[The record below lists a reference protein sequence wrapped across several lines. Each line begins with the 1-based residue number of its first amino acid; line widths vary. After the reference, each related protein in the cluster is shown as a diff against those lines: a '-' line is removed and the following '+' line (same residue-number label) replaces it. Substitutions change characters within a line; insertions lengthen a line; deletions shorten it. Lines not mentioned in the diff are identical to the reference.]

1 MAAKRSKLRSFRLAL
16 GLAGLSVVAVVAVLA
31 ASAQAQT
38 PPHQVTVVSEN
49 QIDTIPVSEFSG
61 VPMVP
66 LAALAELVGA
76 DLRPASEQ
84 GAILSAN
91 GTMARLTDGR
101 NFVTV
106 EKQLVLLQS
115 PPRRVTGQWFVPLDF
130 IPKVLPTFSKD
141 RLTYRDSERMLV
153 VGDAFPT
160 LEVRSTRDPSYTR
173 IEVSTSRAVPIE
185 VSQTGEEIRL
195 TIQTP
200 YLRTSFQDE
209 EILDEVVER
218 IALRRTERNYELSVT
233 LGKRFW
239 TLQAS
244 KRDFPDHAVVLDLLR
259 SRIPTR
265 PAGASTTGQVETIPE
280 ELRSMEERGQGE
292 ETTGTD
298 PAAPPDA
305 PVVDE
310 ILLASESPS
319 LGSAEDILSRNSL
332 PTRLR
337 IVAIDPGHGGAEIGA
352 EGRSGLVEKDLVL
365 SIARRL
371 RELLQE
377 RLGIQAILTR
387 DGDRDLA
394 LDERT
399 AVANKNKADVFVS
412 IHADASP
419 SRDAT
424 GSSVYFLSY
433 SSAEDEG
440 SVTSAGGRGSAASS
454 GAAGL
459 DFILWDMA
467 QASHLSQSSRLAELF
482 QEELL
487 TATGA
492 EKGNRGIKQNTFRVL
507 KGATMPAVLV
517 EVGFISNPQ
526 EEERLM
532 TREHQESLAEAL
544 YRGVLRFKD
553 VYEYEPRADGVSQG
567 RHGPK

>member
-1 MAAKRSKLRSFRLAL
+1 MAAKRSKLRSW
-16 GLAGLSVVAVVAVLA
+16 GLAFGLVA
-31 ASAQAQT
+31 ASVRAQAQT
-38 PPHQVTVVSEN
+38 SPHQVTVVSEN
-49 QIDTIPVSEFSG
+49 QIDTVPVSEFGG
-61 VPMVP
+61 VSMVP
-66 LAALAELVGA
+66 LEALANLIGA
-76 DLRPASEQ
+76 ELRPGAEQ
-84 GAILSAN
+84 GAMLSGN
-91 GTMARLTDGR
+91 GKVARVSDGR
-101 NFVTV
+101 NFVSV
-106 EKQLVLLQS
+106 QGKLVLLQS

-130 IPKVLPTFSKD
+130 IPKVLPTFS
-141 RLTYRDSERMLV
+141 REALNYRDSERMLV

-185 VSQTGEEIRL
+185 VAQTEGEIRL

-218 IALRRTERNYELSVT
+218 IALRRGERNYELSVT

-244 KRDFPDHAVVLDLLR
+244 KRESPDHAVVLDLLR

-265 PAGASTTGQVETIPE
+265 AGASTTGQVETIHE
-280 ELRSMEERGQGE
+280 DLRSLEERTEGE
-292 ETTGTD
+292 STETEATPPVTTLPTEPSEIAEIVLSPDSTGPT
-298 PAAPPDA
+298 A
-305 PVVDE
+305 
-310 ILLASESPS
+310 
-319 LGSAEDILSRNSL
+319 AEDILSRNSG

-337 IVAIDPGHGGAEIGA
+337 IVALDPGHGGAEVGA
-352 EGRSGLVEKDLVL
+352 EGRNGLVEKELVL

-371 RELLQE
+371 REILQE
-377 RLGIQAILTR
+377 RLGLQVILTR

-399 AVANKNKADVFVS
+399 ALANNNKADLFIS

-433 SSAEDEG
+433 SSSDSEG
-440 SVTSAGGRGSAASS
+440 AVTSARGRAVS
-454 GAAGL
+454 GDSGL

-467 QASHLSQSSRLAELF
+467 QASHLSQSSRLAEIF

-487 TATGA
+487 TATGT

-526 EEERLM
+526 EEELLK
-532 TREHQESLAEAL
+532 TREHQEGLAEAL
-544 YRGVLRFKD
+544 YRGVLRFKV
-553 VYEYEPRADGVSQG
+553 VYEYEPRAGGVSQG
-567 RHGPK
+567 QHGPK

>member
-1 MAAKRSKLRSFRLAL
+1 MAAKRSKSRSFRLSF
-16 GLAGLSVVAVVAVLA
+16 GLARLA
-31 ASAQAQT
+31 ALSIPSIAYPAQT

-49 QIDTIPVSEFSG
+49 QIDSIPVSEFEG
-61 VPMVP
+61 VSMVP
-66 LAALAELVGA
+66 LAALAGLVGA
-76 DLRPASEQ
+76 EVRPGSEQ
-84 GAILSAN
+84 GAILSAR
-91 GTMARLTDGR
+91 GTVARLTDGR

-106 EKQLVLLQS
+106 EKQLVLLNS

-130 IPKVLPTFSKD
+130 ISKVLPTFSKD
-141 RLTYRDSERMLV
+141 SLIYRDSERMLV

-185 VSQTGEEIRL
+185 VSQTEGEIRL

-209 EILDEVVER
+209 EILDEVVDR
-218 IALRRTERNYELSVT
+218 IALRRTERNYELSVK

-239 TLQAS
+239 TLQAT
-244 KRDFPDHAVVLDLLR
+244 KRDSPDHAVVLDLLR
-259 SRIPTR
+259 SRTPTR
-265 PAGASTTGQVETIPE
+265 AASAPGQVETIPE
-280 ELRSMEERGQGE
+280 DLRSMEDRGEGQP
-292 ETTGTD
+292 TGAD
-298 PAAPPDA
+298 PAVSPEA

-310 ILLASESPS
+310 IFLAPEPTSPT
-319 LGSAEDILSRNSL
+319 SAEDILSRNTG

-337 IVAIDPGHGGAEIGA
+337 TVAIDPGHGGAETGA
-352 EGRSGLVEKDLVL
+352 EGRAGLLEKDLAL
-365 SIARRL
+365 SIARRV
-371 RELLQE
+371 RDLLQE
-377 RLGIQAILTR
+377 RLGLEVILTR

-399 AVANKNKADVFVS
+399 ALANKNKADLFIS

-419 SRDAT
+419 SRDAA

-433 SSAEDEG
+433 SSSGAEGE
-440 SVTSAGGRGSAASS
+440 VTSARGRGSATS
-454 GAAGL
+454 GDAGL

-467 QASHLSQSSRLAELF
+467 QASHLSQSSRLAEIF

-487 TATGA
+487 SATGT
-492 EKGNRGIKQNTFRVL
+492 EKGNRGIKQNTFVVL

-517 EVGFISNPQ
+517 EVGFISNPH
-526 EEERLM
+526 EEEQLK
-532 TREHQESLAEAL
+532 TSEHQERLAEAL

-553 VYEYEPRADGVSQG
+553 VYEYQPRADGVSQG

>member
-1 MAAKRSKLRSFRLAL
+1 MAAKRSKLRSFSLAV
-16 GLAGLSVVAVVAVLA
+16 GLAA
-31 ASAQAQT
+31 ASSTAQAQS
-38 PPHQVTVVSEN
+38 PPPRVTVVSEDR
-49 QIDTIPVSEFSG
+49 IEGIPVSEFSG

-76 DLRPASEQ
+76 ELRPAAEK
-84 GAILSAN
+84 GALLSAN
-91 GTMARLTDGR
+91 GSIARITDGR
-101 NFVTV
+101 EFVTV

-115 PPRRVTGQWFVPLDF
+115 PARRVTGQWFVPLDF
-130 IPKVLPTFSKD
+130 IPKVLPTFS
-141 RLTYRDSERMLV
+141 REALTYRDSERMLV
-153 VGDAFPT
+153 VGDSFPT
-160 LEVRSTRDPSYTR
+160 LEVRSIRDPAYTR
-173 IEVSTSRAVPIE
+173 IEVSTSREVPIE
-185 VSQTGEEIRL
+185 VSQTENEIRL
-195 TIQTP
+195 AIQTP
-200 YLRTSFQDE
+200 YLRTRFQDE

-239 TLQAS
+239 TLQKT
-244 KRDFPDHAVVLDLLR
+244 KRDSPDHAVVLDLLR
-259 SRIPTR
+259 SRL
-265 PAGASTTGQVETIPE
+265 PARAASGSATGQVETIRE
-280 ELRSMEERGQGE
+280 DLRSVEERGE
-292 ETTGTD
+292 SEPASETETEV
-298 PAAPPDA
+298 PRE
-305 PVVDE
+305 VDE
-310 ILLASESPS
+310 IVLSPEGS
-319 LGSAEDILSRNSL
+319 SPTSAEEILARNSG

-337 IVAIDPGHGGAEIGA
+337 LVALDPGHGGAEIGA
-352 EGRSGLVEKDLVL
+352 EGRGGLIEKELVL
-365 SIARRL
+365 GIARRL

-377 RLGIQAILTR
+377 RLGLQVILTR

-399 AVANKNKADVFVS
+399 AVANNNKADLFIS

-419 SRDAT
+419 SRDAS

-433 SSAEDEG
+433 SSSGSEG
-440 SVTSAGGRGSAASS
+440 AVTSARGRSSTVASDGS
-454 GAAGL
+454 L

-467 QASHLSQSSRLAELF
+467 QASHLSQSSRLAEIL

-487 TATGA
+487 TATST

-507 KGATMPAVLV
+507 RGATMPAVLV

-526 EEERLM
+526 EEELFK
-532 TREHQESLAEAL
+532 TREHQERLAEAL

>member
-1 MAAKRSKLRSFRLAL
+1 
-16 GLAGLSVVAVVAVLA
+16 
-31 ASAQAQT
+31 
-38 PPHQVTVVSEN
+38 
-49 QIDTIPVSEFSG
+49 
-61 VPMVP
+61 MVP
-66 LAALAELVGA
+66 LAALAGLVGA
-76 DLRPASEQ
+76 ELRPGSEQ
-84 GAILSAN
+84 GAILSAR
-91 GTMARLTDGR
+91 GTVARITDGR

-106 EKQLVLLQS
+106 EKQLVLLTS

-130 IPKVLPTFSKD
+130 ISKVLPTFSKD
-141 RLTYRDSERMLV
+141 NLTYRDTERMLV

-173 IEVSTSRAVPIE
+173 VEVSTSRAVPIE
-185 VSQTGEEIRL
+185 VSQTEREIRL

-218 IALRRTERNYELSVT
+218 IALRRTGRSYELSIT

-244 KRDFPDHAVVLDLLR
+244 KRDSADHAVVLDLLR

-265 PAGASTTGQVETIPE
+265 AENAPGQVETVQE
-280 ELRSMEERGQGE
+280 DLRSMEARAEGE
-292 ETTGTD
+292 PTASG
-298 PAAPPDA
+298 PAVLPEATVA
-305 PVVDE
+305 ENVDE
-310 ILLASESPS
+310 IFLGEEPTPP
-319 LGSAEDILSRNSL
+319 GSAEEILARNSG

-337 IVAIDPGHGGAEIGA
+337 IVAIDPGHGGAEAGA
-352 EGRSGLVEKDLVL
+352 EGRNGLLEKDLAL
-365 SIARRL
+365 SIARRV

-377 RLGIQAILTR
+377 RLGLEVILTR

-399 AVANKNKADVFVS
+399 ALANKNKADLFIS

-433 SSAEDEG
+433 SSSGAEGE
-440 SVTSAGGRGSAASS
+440 VTSARGRGAANS
-454 GAAGL
+454 GDAGL

-467 QASHLSQSSRLAELF
+467 QASHLSQSSRLAEIF
-482 QEELL
+482 QEELV
-487 TATGA
+487 TATGTQ
-492 EKGNRGIKQNTFRVL
+492 KGNRGIKQNTFVVL

-526 EEERLM
+526 EEELLK
-532 TREHQESLAEAL
+532 TSEHQERLAEAL
-544 YRGVLRFKD
+544 YRGILRFKD
-553 VYEYEPRADGVSQG
+553 VYEYQPRAEGVSQG
-567 RHGPK
+567 HHGPK

>member
-1 MAAKRSKLRSFRLAL
+1 MAAKRSKLRTFRLAFA
-16 GLAGLSVVAVVAVLA
+16 LALSAG
-31 ASAQAQT
+31 AQAQT

-61 VPMVP
+61 VSMVP

-76 DLRPASEQ
+76 ELRPGSEQ

-101 NFVTV
+101 NFVYV

-130 IPKVLPTFSKD
+130 IPKVLSTFSKD
-141 RLTYRDSERMLV
+141 ALTYRDSERMLV

-185 VSQTGEEIRL
+185 VAQTEGEIRL

-218 IALRRTERNYELSVT
+218 IALRRGERNYELSVT

-244 KRDFPDHAVVLDLLR
+244 KRESPDHAVVLDLLR

-265 PAGASTTGQVETIPE
+265 PGASTTGQVETIPE
-280 ELRSMEERGQGE
+280 DLRSIEERGGRE
-292 ETTGTD
+292 PTGAETPAEVPAVPTD
-298 PAAPPDA
+298 I
-305 PVVDE
+305 DE
-310 ILLASESPS
+310 IVLSPDS
-319 LGSAEDILSRNSL
+319 TGPTAAEDILSRNSG

-337 IVAIDPGHGGAEIGA
+337 IVALDPGHGGAEVGA
-352 EGRSGLVEKDLVL
+352 EGRNGLVEKELVL

-377 RLGIQAILTR
+377 RLGLQVILTR
-387 DGDRDLA
+387 DGDRDLD

-399 AVANKNKADVFVS
+399 ALANNNKADLFIS

-424 GSSVYFLSY
+424 GSSVYFLTY
-433 SSAEDEG
+433 SSSEAEG
-440 SVTSAGGRGSAASS
+440 AVASARGRAVS
-454 GAAGL
+454 GDSGL

-467 QASHLSQSSRLAELF
+467 QASHLSQSSRLAEIF

-487 TATGA
+487 ATTGT

-526 EEERLM
+526 EEELLK
-532 TREHQESLAEAL
+532 TREHQEGLAEAL

-553 VYEYEPRADGVSQG
+553 VYEYEPRAGGVSQG
-567 RHGPK
+567 QHGPK

>member
-1 MAAKRSKLRSFRLAL
+1 
-16 GLAGLSVVAVVAVLA
+16 
-31 ASAQAQT
+31 
-38 PPHQVTVVSEN
+38 
-49 QIDTIPVSEFSG
+49 
-61 VPMVP
+61 MVP
-66 LAALAELVGA
+66 LEALANLIGA
-76 DLRPASEQ
+76 ELRPGAEQ
-84 GAILSAN
+84 GAMLSGN
-91 GTMARLTDGR
+91 GKVARVSDGR
-101 NFVTV
+101 NFVSV
-106 EKQLVLLQS
+106 EGKLVLLQS

-130 IPKVLPTFSKD
+130 IPKVLSTFSKD
-141 RLTYRDSERMLV
+141 ALTYRDSERMLV

-185 VSQTGEEIRL
+185 VAQIEGQIRV

-218 IALRRTERNYELSVT
+218 IALRRGERNYELSVT

-244 KRDFPDHAVVLDLLR
+244 KRESPDHAVVLDLLR

-265 PAGASTTGQVETIPE
+265 PGASTTGQVETIPE
-280 ELRSMEERGQGE
+280 DLRSIEERGGGE
-292 ETTGTD
+292 PTGAETPAEVPAVPTD
-298 PAAPPDA
+298 I
-305 PVVDE
+305 DE
-310 ILLASESPS
+310 IVLSPDS
-319 LGSAEDILSRNSL
+319 PGPTAAEDILSRNSG

-337 IVAIDPGHGGAEIGA
+337 IVALDPGHGGAEVGA
-352 EGRSGLVEKDLVL
+352 EGRNGLVEKELVL
-365 SIARRL
+365 SLARRL

-377 RLGIQAILTR
+377 RLGLQVILTR

-399 AVANKNKADVFVS
+399 ALANNNKADLFIS

-424 GSSVYFLSY
+424 GSSVYFLTY
-433 SSAEDEG
+433 SSSEAEG
-440 SVTSAGGRGSAASS
+440 TVTSARGRAVPRDS
-454 GAAGL
+454 GL

-467 QASHLSQSSRLAELF
+467 QASHLSQSSRLAEIF

-487 TATGA
+487 TATGT

-526 EEERLM
+526 EEELLK
-532 TREHQESLAEAL
+532 TREHQEGLAEAL

-553 VYEYEPRADGVSQG
+553 VYEYEPRAGGVSQG
-567 RHGPK
+567 QHGPK

>member
-1 MAAKRSKLRSFRLAL
+1 MAAKRSKSRPFCLVL
-16 GLAGLSVVAVVAVLA
+16 GSVALSVLSVAVQ
-31 ASAQAQT
+31 AQA
-38 PPHQVTVVSEN
+38 PPHQVTVVSES
-49 QIDTIPVSEFSG
+49 QIDTVPVSEFEG
-61 VPMVP
+61 VAMVP
-66 LAALAELVGA
+66 LAALAGLVGA
-76 DLRPASEQ
+76 DLRPGSEQ
-84 GAILSAN
+84 GAILSAR
-91 GTMARLTDGR
+91 GTVARITDGR

-106 EKQLVLLQS
+106 EKQLVLLTS

-130 IPKVLPTFSKD
+130 ISKVLPTFSKD
-141 RLTYRDSERMLV
+141 TLTYRDTERMLV

-185 VSQTGEEIRL
+185 VSQMEGEIRL

-218 IALRRTERNYELSVT
+218 IALRRTGRNYELSVT

-244 KRDFPDHAVVLDLLR
+244 KRDAPDHAVVLDLLR

-265 PAGASTTGQVETIPE
+265 AENAPGQVETVQE
-280 ELRSMEERGQGE
+280 DLRSMEDRVGVEPTSG
-292 ETTGTD
+292 D
-298 PAAPPDA
+298 PAASGEGT
-305 PVVDE
+305 VVENVDE
-310 ILLASESPS
+310 ILLGSESTPP
-319 LGSAEDILSRNSL
+319 GSAEDILSRNTG

-337 IVAIDPGHGGAEIGA
+337 IVAIDPGHGGAEAGA
-352 EGRSGLVEKDLVL
+352 EGRNGFLEKDLVL
-365 SIARRL
+365 SIARRV

-377 RLGIQAILTR
+377 RLGLEVILTR

-399 AVANKNKADVFVS
+399 ALANKNKADLFIS

-433 SSAEDEG
+433 SSSDAEGE
-440 SVTSAGGRGSAASS
+440 VTSARGR
-454 GAAGL
+454 GAAGSGDAGL
-459 DFILWDMA
+459 EFILWDMA
-467 QASHLSQSSRLAELF
+467 QASHLSQSSRLAEIF
-482 QEELL
+482 QEELV
-487 TATGA
+487 TATGTQ
-492 EKGNRGIKQNTFRVL
+492 KGNRGIKQNTFVVL

-526 EEERLM
+526 EEELLK
-532 TREHQESLAEAL
+532 TREHQERLAEAL

-553 VYEYEPRADGVSQG
+553 VYEYQPRADGVSQG

>member
-1 MAAKRSKLRSFRLAL
+1 MAAKRSKPRYFPLVL
-16 GLAGLSVVAVVAVLA
+16 GLIGLSVSSVGSL
-31 ASAQAQT
+31 AQT
-38 PPHQVTVVSEN
+38 PPHQVTVVSES
-49 QIDTIPVSEFSG
+49 QIDTIPVSEFEG
-61 VPMVP
+61 VAMVP

-76 DLRPASEQ
+76 DLRAGSEQ
-84 GAILSAN
+84 GAILSAR
-91 GTMARLTDGR
+91 GTVARLTDGR

-106 EKQLVLLQS
+106 EKQLILLTS

-130 IPKVLPTFSKD
+130 ISKVLSTFSKD
-141 RLTYRDSERMLV
+141 SLTYRDTERMLV

-185 VSQTGEEIRL
+185 VSQTDGEIRL

-218 IALRRTERNYELSVT
+218 IALRRTGRNYELSVT

-239 TLQAS
+239 TLQAT
-244 KRDFPDHAVVLDLLR
+244 KRESPDHTVVLDLLR
-259 SRIPTR
+259 SRTPTR
-265 PAGASTTGQVETIPE
+265 AESAPGQVETVQE
-280 ELRSMEERGQGE
+280 DLRSMEARVAGE
-292 ETTGTD
+292 PTGED
-298 PAAPPDA
+298 PTASPDA
-305 PVVDE
+305 PAVDE
-310 ILLASESPS
+310 IFLAPEPTTP
-319 LGSAEDILSRNSL
+319 GSAEDILARNSG

-337 IVAIDPGHGGAEIGA
+337 IVAIDPGHGGAEAGA
-352 EGRSGLVEKDLVL
+352 EGRNGLLEKDLVL
-365 SIARRL
+365 SIARRV

-377 RLGIQAILTR
+377 RLGLQVILTR

-399 AVANKNKADVFVS
+399 ALANKNKADLFVS

-433 SSAEDEG
+433 SSSDAEGE
-440 SVTSAGGRGSAASS
+440 VTSARGRGVASS
-454 GAAGL
+454 GDAGL

-467 QASHLSQSSRLAELF
+467 QASHLSQSSRLAEIF
-482 QEELL
+482 QEELV
-487 TATGA
+487 TATGTQR
-492 EKGNRGIKQNTFRVL
+492 GNRGIKQNTFVVL

-526 EEERLM
+526 EEELLK
-532 TREHQESLAEAL
+532 TSEHQERLAEAL

-553 VYEYEPRADGVSQG
+553 VYEYQPRAESVSQG
-567 RHGPK
+567 AHGPK

>member
-1 MAAKRSKLRSFRLAL
+1 MAAKRSKLSSFRLAF
-16 GLAGLSVVAVVAVLA
+16 GLTVLSVMAVLS

-38 PPHQVTVVSEN
+38 SPHQVTVVSEN
-49 QIDTIPVSEFSG
+49 QLDTIPVSEFSG
-61 VPMVP
+61 VSMVP

-76 DLRPASEQ
+76 ELRTGSEES
-84 GAILSAN
+84 AILSAN
-91 GTMARLTDGR
+91 GTVANLTDGR
-101 NFVTV
+101 NFVYV
-106 EKQLVLLQS
+106 KKDLVLLQS

-130 IPKVLPTFSKD
+130 IPKVLPAFS
-141 RLTYRDSERMLV
+141 RESMTYRDTERMLV
-153 VGDAFPT
+153 VGDSFPT

-173 IEVSTSRAVPIE
+173 IEVSTSRVVPIE
-185 VSQTGEEIRL
+185 MSQTDREIRL

-200 YLRTSFQDE
+200 YLRTTFQDE

-218 IALRRTERNYELSVT
+218 IALRRTGRNYEILVT

-244 KRDFPDHAVVLDLLR
+244 KREYPDHAVVLDLLR

-265 PAGASTTGQVETIPE
+265 AESTPGQTETIRE
-280 ELRSMEERGQGE
+280 ELRSMEERGEGE
-292 ETTGTD
+292 TE
-298 PAAPPDA
+298 PPAPPD
-305 PVVDE
+305 VIDE
-310 ILLASESPS
+310 IVLAPDSGS
-319 LGSAEDILSRNSL
+319 LGTAEEILTRNSG

-337 IVAIDPGHGGAEIGA
+337 IVAIDPGHGGAEAGA
-352 EGRSGLVEKDLVL
+352 EGRDGLLEKDLVL

-371 RELLQE
+371 RELLSE
-377 RLGIQAILTR
+377 RLGLSVILTR

-399 AVANKNKADVFVS
+399 ALANNNKADLFIS

-433 SSAEDEG
+433 SSPDAEG
-440 SVTSAGGRGSAASS
+440 QVTSARSRGSAVS
-454 GAAGL
+454 GNSGL

-467 QASHLSQSSRLAELF
+467 QASHLSQSSRLAEIF

-487 TATGA
+487 TATGT
-492 EKGNRGIKQNTFRVL
+492 EKENRGIKQNTFVVL

-517 EVGFISNPQ
+517 EVGFISNPH
-526 EEERLM
+526 EEELLE
-532 TREHQESLAEAL
+532 TREHQERLAEAL

-553 VYEYEPRADGVSQG
+553 VYEYQPRAEGAAQG

>member
-1 MAAKRSKLRSFRLAL
+1 MAAKRSKLRTFRLAF
-16 GLAGLSVVAVVAVLA
+16 GLSVLSVMAVLS

-38 PPHQVTVVSEN
+38 SPHQVTVVSEN
-49 QIDTIPVSEFSG
+49 QLDTIPVSEFSG
-61 VPMVP
+61 VSMVP
-66 LAALAELVGA
+66 LAALAKLVGA
-76 DLRPASEQ
+76 ELRAGSEES
-84 GAILSAN
+84 AILSAN
-91 GTMARLTDGR
+91 GALARLTDGR
-101 NFVTV
+101 NFVYV
-106 EKQLVLLQS
+106 KEALVLLQS

-130 IPKVLPTFSKD
+130 IPKVLPAFS
-141 RLTYRDSERMLV
+141 RESLTYRDTERMLV
-153 VGDAFPT
+153 VGDTFPT

-173 IEVSTSRAVPIE
+173 IEVSTSRVVPIE
-185 VSQTGEEIRL
+185 MAQTDREIRL

-200 YLRTSFQDE
+200 YLRTTFQDE

-218 IALRRTERNYELSVT
+218 IALRRTGPNYEILVT

-244 KRDFPDHAVVLDLLR
+244 KREYPDHAVVLDLLR

-265 PAGASTTGQVETIPE
+265 AASTPGQTETIRE
-280 ELRSMEERGQGE
+280 ELRSMQERGEGE
-292 ETTGTD
+292 TVATV
-298 PAAPPDA
+298 PPAPPD
-305 PVVDE
+305 VIDE
-310 ILLASESPS
+310 IVLATDSGP
-319 LGSAEDILSRNSL
+319 LGTAEKILTRNSG

-337 IVAIDPGHGGAEIGA
+337 IVAIDPGHGGAEAGA
-352 EGRSGLVEKDLVL
+352 EGRDGLLEKDLVL

-371 RELLQE
+371 RELLSE
-377 RLGIQAILTR
+377 RLGLSVILTR

-399 AVANKNKADVFVS
+399 ALANNNKADLFIS

-433 SSAEDEG
+433 SSPDAEG
-440 SVTSAGGRGSAASS
+440 QVTSARSRGSAVS
-454 GAAGL
+454 GNSGL

-467 QASHLSQSSRLAELF
+467 QASHLSQSSRLAEIF

-487 TATGA
+487 TATGT
-492 EKGNRGIKQNTFRVL
+492 EKENRGIKQNTFVVL

-517 EVGFISNPQ
+517 EVGFISNPK
-526 EEERLM
+526 EEELLE
-532 TREHQESLAEAL
+532 TREHQERLAEAL

-553 VYEYEPRADGVSQG
+553 VYEYEPRAEGASQG

>member
-1 MAAKRSKLRSFRLAL
+1 MAAKRSKPRPLPLAL
-16 GLAGLSVVAVVAVLA
+16 GLIGLSVLSVG
-31 ASAQAQT
+31 SPAQT

-49 QIDTIPVSEFSG
+49 QIDTIPVSEFEG
-61 VPMVP
+61 VSMVP
-66 LAALAELVGA
+66 LAALAGLVGA
-76 DLRPASEQ
+76 ELRPGSSEQ
-84 GAILSAN
+84 GAILSAR
-91 GTMARLTDGR
+91 GTVARLTDGR

-106 EKQLVLLQS
+106 EKQLVLLTS

-130 IPKVLPTFSKD
+130 ISKVLPTFSKD
-141 RLTYRDSERMLV
+141 SLTFRGTERMLV

-173 IEVSTSRAVPIE
+173 IEVTTSRAVPIE
-185 VSQTGEEIRL
+185 VSQTEGEIRL

-209 EILDEVVER
+209 EILDEVVQR
-218 IALRRTERNYELSVT
+218 IALRRTGKNYELSVT

-244 KRDFPDHAVVLDLLR
+244 KRDSPDHAVVLDLLR

-265 PAGASTTGQVETIPE
+265 AESAPGQVETVQE
-280 ELRSMEERGQGE
+280 DLRSMEERAE
-292 ETTGTD
+292 VEPTGAD
-298 PAAPPDA
+298 PATAETHL
-305 PVVDE
+305 VENVDE
-310 ILLASESPS
+310 IFLGPESTPP
-319 LGSAEDILSRNSL
+319 GSAEDILSRNSG

-337 IVAIDPGHGGAEIGA
+337 TVAIDPGHGGVEAGA
-352 EGRSGLVEKDLVL
+352 EGRTGLLEKDLVL
-365 SIARRL
+365 AIARRV

-377 RLGIQAILTR
+377 RLGLSVILTR

-399 AVANKNKADVFVS
+399 ALANKNKADLFIS

-433 SSAEDEG
+433 SSSDAEGE
-440 SVTSAGGRGSAASS
+440 VTSARGRATS
-454 GAAGL
+454 GDAGL

-467 QASHLSQSSRLAELF
+467 QASHLSQSSRMAEIF
-482 QEELL
+482 QEELV
-487 TATGA
+487 TATGTQ
-492 EKGNRGIKQNTFRVL
+492 KGNRGINQNTFVVL

-526 EEERLM
+526 EEELLK
-532 TREHQESLAEAL
+532 TREHQERLAEAL

-553 VYEYEPRADGVSQG
+553 VYEYQPRAEGASQG
-567 RHGPK
+567 PHGPK

>member
-1 MAAKRSKLRSFRLAL
+1 MAAKRSKLRSW
-16 GLAGLSVVAVVAVLA
+16 GLAFGLAVMSAG
-31 ASAQAQT
+31 AQAQT
-38 PPHQVTVVSEN
+38 SPHQVTVVSEN

-61 VPMVP
+61 VSMVP
-66 LAALAELVGA
+66 LAALAKLVGA
-76 DLRPASEQ
+76 DLRPGSEQ
-84 GAILSAN
+84 GAILSAD
-91 GTMARLTDGR
+91 GTLARLTDGR
-101 NFVTV
+101 EFVMV
-106 EKQLVLLQS
+106 KGQLVLLQS

-130 IPKVLPTFSKD
+130 ISKVLPAFSKES
-141 RLTYRDSERMLV
+141 LTYRESERMLV

-185 VSQTGEEIRL
+185 VSQATGEIRL

-218 IALRRTERNYELSVT
+218 IALRRAGRNYELLVT

-244 KRDFPDHAVVLDLLR
+244 KRESPDHAVVLDLLR
-259 SRIPTR
+259 SRIPAR
-265 PAGASTTGQVETIPE
+265 AESTPGQMETIRE
-280 ELRSMEERGQGE
+280 ELRSMEDRGEGE
-292 ETTGTD
+292 TAGTD

-310 ILLASESPS
+310 IFLAPDSPP
-319 LGSAEDILSRNSL
+319 LGSAENILSRNSG

-337 IVAIDPGHGGAEIGA
+337 MVAIDPGHGGAEVGA
-352 EGRSGLVEKDLVL
+352 EGRNGLLEKDLVL
-365 SIARRL
+365 SLARRV

-377 RLGIQAILTR
+377 RLGLQVILTR
-387 DGDRDLA
+387 DGDRNLA

-399 AVANKNKADVFVS
+399 ALANNSKADLFVS

-433 SSAEDEG
+433 SSGDAEGE
-440 SVTSAGGRGSAASS
+440 VTSARGRASAVSGGS
-454 GAAGL
+454 GL

-467 QASHLSQSSRLAELF
+467 QASHLSQSSRLAEIF

-487 TATGA
+487 TATGT
-492 EKGNRGIKQNTFRVL
+492 EKANRGIKQNTFVVL
-507 KGATMPAVLV
+507 QGATMPAVLV

-526 EEERLM
+526 EEELLK
-532 TREHQESLAEAL
+532 THEHQERLAEAL

-553 VYEYEPRADGVSQG
+553 VYEYQPRAEGVSQG

>member
-1 MAAKRSKLRSFRLAL
+1 MAAKGGKLSSW
-16 GLAGLSVVAVVAVLA
+16 GLAFGLVALSVLSVG
-31 ASAQAQT
+31 AQAQT

-49 QIDTIPVSEFSG
+49 RIHTIPVSEFEG
-61 VPMVP
+61 VSMVP
-66 LAALAELVGA
+66 LEALADLIGA
-76 DLRPASEQ
+76 ELRPGSEQ

-101 NFVTV
+101 NFVYV

-115 PPRRVTGQWFVPLDF
+115 PPRRVTGRWFVPLDF
-130 IPKVLPTFSKD
+130 IPKVLPTFS
-141 RLTYRDSERMLV
+141 REALNYRDSERMLV

-173 IEVSTSRAVPIE
+173 IEVSTSRAVPIV
-185 VSQTGEEIRL
+185 VSQADGEIRL

-244 KRDFPDHAVVLDLLR
+244 KRESPDHAVVLDLLR

-265 PAGASTTGQVETIPE
+265 PAGAGATGQVETIPE
-280 ELRSMEERGQGE
+280 DLRSMEKRGEGE
-292 ETTGTD
+292 STEAE
-298 PAAPPDA
+298 AAPEAPTEPMEVAEIVLSPD
-305 PVVDE
+305 
-310 ILLASESPS
+310 STGPS
-319 LGSAEDILSRNSL
+319 AAEDILSRNSG

-337 IVAIDPGHGGAEIGA
+337 IVALDPGHGGAEVGA
-352 EGRSGLVEKDLVL
+352 EGRNGLVEKELVL

-371 RELLQE
+371 REILQE
-377 RLGIQAILTR
+377 RLGLRVILTR
-387 DGDRDLA
+387 DGDGDLA

-399 AVANKNKADVFVS
+399 ALANNNKADLFIS

-433 SSAEDEG
+433 SSSDSEG
-440 SVTSAGGRGSAASS
+440 AVTSARGRESAVS
-454 GAAGL
+454 GDSGL

-467 QASHLSQSSRLAELF
+467 QASHLSQSSRLAEIF

-487 TATGA
+487 TTTGT
-492 EKGNRGIKQNTFRVL
+492 EKANRGIKQNTFRVL

-526 EEERLM
+526 EEELLK

>member
-1 MAAKRSKLRSFRLAL
+1 MAAKRSKRRSWGLVFALLAFSS
-16 GLAGLSVVAVVAVLA
+16 G
-31 ASAQAQT
+31 AQAQASRQ
-38 PPHQVTVVSEN
+38 QVTVVSED
-49 QIDTIPVSEFSG
+49 QIDTIPVSEFEG
-61 VPMVP
+61 VSMVP
-66 LAALAELVGA
+66 LEALANLIGA
-76 DLRPASEQ
+76 ELRPGAEQ
-84 GAILSAN
+84 GAMLSAN
-91 GTMARLTDGR
+91 GKQARVSDGR
-101 NFVTV
+101 NFVSV
-106 EKQLVLLQS
+106 EGKLVLLQS

-130 IPKVLPTFSKD
+130 IPKVLSTFSKD
-141 RLTYRDSERMLV
+141 ALTYRDSERMLV
-153 VGDAFPT
+153 MGDAFPT

-173 IEVSTSRAVPIE
+173 VEVSTSRAVPIE
-185 VSQTGEEIRL
+185 VSQTEKEIRL

-218 IALRRTERNYELSVT
+218 IALRRGERNYELVVT
-233 LGKRFW
+233 VGKRFW

-244 KRDFPDHAVVLDLLR
+244 KRESPDHAVVLDLFR

-265 PAGASTTGQVETIPE
+265 TGANTTGQVETISE
-280 ELRSMEERGQGE
+280 DLRSMDERGEGE
-292 ETTGTD
+292 PTEVEVA
-298 PAAPPDA
+298 PAVPT
-305 PVVDE
+305 VVDE
-310 ILLASESPS
+310 IVLSSDSTGPVA
-319 LGSAEDILSRNSL
+319 AEDILSRNSG

-337 IVAIDPGHGGAEIGA
+337 IVAIDPGHGGAEVGA
-352 EGRSGLVEKDLVL
+352 EGRNGLVEKELVL

-371 RELLQE
+371 RDLLTE
-377 RLGIQAILTR
+377 RLGLQVILTR
-387 DGDRDLA
+387 DGDRELA

-399 AVANKNKADVFVS
+399 ALANNNKADLFIS

-433 SSAEDEG
+433 SSSDADGE
-440 SVTSAGGRGSAASS
+440 VTSARGRTSAVS
-454 GAAGL
+454 GDSL

-467 QASHLSQSSRLAELF
+467 QASHLSQSSRLAEIF

-487 TATGA
+487 TETGT
-492 EKGNRGIKQNTFRVL
+492 EKVNRGIKQNTFRVL

-517 EVGFISNPQ
+517 EVGFISNPD
-526 EEERLM
+526 EEELLK
-532 TREHQESLAEAL
+532 TRDHQDRLAEAL